1 MEKAMTIKQIAHYLQ
16 VHHRKVY
23 DEIALG
29 RLTAFKIG
37 RQYRVMHDSLMEYVR
52 LNKVQY

>member
-1 MEKAMTIKQIAHYLQ
+1 MEKAMTINQIANYLQ
-16 VHHRKVY
+16 IHHRKVY
-23 DEIALG
+23 EEIALG
-29 RLTAFKIG
+29 RLNAIKIG

>member
-16 VHHRKVY
+16 VNHRKVY

-37 RQYRVMHDSLMEYVR
+37 RQYRVMYDNLMEYVR
-52 LNKVQY
+52 LNKVQ

>member
-1 MEKAMTIKQIAHYLQ
+1 MEKTMTIKQIANYLQ
-16 VHHRKVY
+16 VHHTKVY

-37 RQYRVMHDSLMEYVR
+37 RQYRVMYDSLMEYVR
-52 LNKVQY
+52 LNKVEY